1 MGDHGKL
8 RLIVKL
14 EKPQNLVFLPFP
26 LDFVSN
32 HLSRAAETLCRCVY
46 LTVYSA
52 SRLVM
57 VNTLNECHPSSIS
70 SPCTHFSRIT
80 ASTDV
85 RENSSSSEEQLHHQ
99 ENWAA

>member
-57 VNTLNECHPSSIS
+57 VNTLNECHPSSIP

-80 ASTDV
+80 ASADV
-85 RENSSSSEEQLHHQ
+85 RENSSSSEEQLHQQ